1 MTKQNFC
8 RLCHQLVAS
17 LLAALLT
24 ITQRYALGM
33 KWLSSMLSMGRTV
46 LSSSST
52 VIGNSAFFIAQTN
65 SSQPVHHLTH
75 VVWYRAPAGVLFRPY
90 DLLVTTREEV
100 GPEYFTIS
108 ATGVMHIKK
117 GEQSSFTSLGEWMKD
132 EAMFNLISKIKYF
145 RTYLIGRCFRRWHKV
160 CCVDYSMPQLPVAKA

>member
-1 MTKQNFC
+1 
-8 RLCHQLVAS
+8 
-17 LLAALLT
+17 
-24 ITQRYALGM
+24 
-33 KWLSSMLSMGRTV
+33 MGRTV
-46 LSSSST
+46 PSSSST
-52 VIGNSAFFIAQTN
+52 AIGNSAVFIAQTN
-65 SSQPVHHLTH
+65 SSHPVHHLMH
-75 VVWYRAPAGVLFRPY
+75 VFWYRAPAGVLFRPY

-117 GEQSSFTSLGEWMKD
+117 GEQSSFTSLGDWMKD

-160 CCVDYSMPQLPVAKA
+160 CCLKRSMPQLPAGGPSRLNELALWSQTVDELATKLHILC

>member
-1 MTKQNFC
+1 MC
-8 RLCHQLVAS
+8 S
-17 LLAALLT
+17 
-24 ITQRYALGM
+24 G
-33 KWLSSMLSMGRTV
+33 
-46 LSSSST
+46 
-52 VIGNSAFFIAQTN
+52 
-65 SSQPVHHLTH
+65 
-75 VVWYRAPAGVLFRPY
+75 YRAPAGVLFRPY

-117 GEQSSFTSLGEWMKD
+117 GEQSSFTSLGDWMKD

-160 CCVDYSMPQLPVAKA
+160 CCLKFSMTCCLLTITQGLTCWR